1 MIPGFG
7 GMGMMML
14 LMGFQTI
21 AGGLASMVN
30 PIITWFFDAFTIPV
44 NIVCPKITKAVTYYI
59 NNRKNSLEANTDKY
73 RDTGTV
79 IRQNVT
85 QYSTGMSSYKMLPF
99 YVRNPKET
107 DDKKDTKDNKEG
119 PLMTL
124 HFWKWGYDQNRIK
137 QFLEDSRLAY
147 ELYQRTVIKNKI
159 DFYEWSTESYSWR
172 FIDHLPARSEETISG
187 AVHKKV
193 IDDLRKFIREKE
205 NYIDLHI
212 PRKRCIL
219 LGGPPGTGK
228 TTLAYGCA
236 SVLEKPIFKLSL
248 RDPKLNNAALRD
260 LARVIMPGAVLIID
274 DFRFDTIETFD
285 MKGKGGET
293 QRMIADDKGSLRVEA
308 TNKIDITC
316 LLDLFDGGP
325 ASDRVTF
332 IISNHVEEMKARLGA
347 ALFRDGRIDAIYEIG
362 YCVDADIRQY
372 FESTMRI
379 LIKDDN
385 SAQPPSSDNNWRAVP
400 ANDWKRIADQC
411 VADDQ
416 TQPLLERM
424 LCSPMTPNTIMYDMV
439 IYLRSKPADES
450 RALCDAIYE
459 NTGFDASPLIA
470 ISMSQMYI
478 RLQDVSKQLDIK
490 KLMETLSE
498 QFLERVKAV
507 TDRPTM
513 AKLQTVLITSKYNPF
528 LMLDNCQNMNA
539 REIELDPLAELR
551 VDADIASGDNPDDSK
566 EPDIIAAR
574 LALAKLSA
582 AKATKTLATKSV
594 NEEERVV

>member
-7 GMGMMML
+7 GMGMMMI

-21 AGGLASMVN
+21 AGGITAMFKPAVN
-30 PIITWFFDAFTIPV
+30 MFFDMFTIPV

-73 RDTGTV
+73 RDTGTI

-85 QYSTGMSSYKMLPF
+85 QYATGMCTYKMLPF
-99 YVRNPKET
+99 YVKNPKEA
-107 DDKKDTKDNKEG
+107 DDKKEVKDNKDG

-124 HFWKWGYDQNRIK
+124 HFWKWGYDQTRIK

-274 DFRFDTIETFD
+274 DFRFDTIETFN
-285 MKGKGGET
+285 MGANGNNNNNSGEQ
-293 QRMIADDKGSLRVEA
+293 QRMVADDKGALHVETA
-308 TNKIDITC
+308 NKIDITC

-362 YCVDADIRQY
+362 YCIDADIRQY
-372 FESTMRI
+372 FETTMRI
-379 LIKDDN
+379 LIKNDT
-385 SAQPPSSDNNWRAVP
+385 SAQDPSSDNNWRAVP
-400 ANDWKRIADQC
+400 AGDWKRITAQC
-411 VADDQ
+411 TVDNAS
-416 TQPLLERM
+416 QPLVYRM
-424 LCSPMTPNTIMYDMV
+424 LCSPMTPNTMLYDMV
-439 IYLRSKPADES
+439 IYLRSKSVDES
-450 RALCDAIYE
+450 RPLCEIIRDV
-459 NTGFDASPLIA
+459 TGFDPIQLIA
-470 ISMSQMYI
+470 VQMSQMYNRI
-478 RLQDVSKQLDIK
+478 QDASKLVDMQ
-490 KLMETLSE
+490 KLMSALSGV
-498 QFLERVKAV
+498 FLERVKAI

-539 REIELDPLAELR
+539 REIELDPLGELKAEAVAAGQTL
-551 VDADIASGDNPDDSK
+551 DDSK
-566 EPDIIAAR
+566 EPDIIAAHLT
-574 LALAKLSA
+574 LAR
-582 AKATKTLATKSV
+582 AKAASIKTL
-594 NEEERVV
+594 NNERVV

>member
-14 LMGFQTI
+14 FMGFQTI
-21 AGGLASMVN
+21 AGALSTMVK
-30 PIITWFFDAFTIPV
+30 PVIAWFFDAFTIPV

-85 QYSTGMSSYKMLPF
+85 QYSTGMCTYKMLPF
-99 YVRNPKET
+99 YVKNPKED
-107 DDKKDTKDNKEG
+107 DDKKDTKDKEG

-137 QFLEDSRLAY
+137 QFLEDARLAY

-285 MKGKGGET
+285 MKGKQGGET
-293 QRMIADDKGSLRVEA
+293 QRMVADDKGALRVEA
-308 TNKIDITC
+308 ANKIDITC

-372 FESTMRI
+372 FETTMRI
-379 LIKDDN
+379 LVKVDT
-385 SAQPPSSDNNWRAVP
+385 SSQPPSSDNNWRAVP
-400 ANDWKRIADQC
+400 AHDWKRIAGQC
-411 VADDQ
+411 IADDQ
-416 TQPLLERM
+416 SLPLLDRM
-424 LCSPMTPNTIMYDMV
+424 LCSPMTPNTILYDMV
-439 IYLRSKPADES
+439 IYLRSKSAGES
-450 RALCDAIYE
+450 RALCTAIRE
-459 NTGFDASPLIA
+459 NTGFDPSPLIA
-470 ISMSQMYI
+470 ISMSQMYN
-478 RLQDVSKQLDIK
+478 RLQDMSKQLDMK

-539 REIELDPLAELR
+539 REIELDPLGELKAEAVAAGATL
-551 VDADIASGDNPDDSK
+551 DDSK
-566 EPDIIAAR
+566 EPDIIAAH
-574 LALAKLSA
+574 LALAKIAA
-582 AKATKTLATKSV
+582 AKAMAACAASV
-594 NEEERVV
+594 PKERVL